1 MPKPTDAKKVLDMLY
16 GAPKP
21 AVSRLDMN
29 FKDVTKRM
37 PELQQAAKLYEQ
49 GKITREQYYA
59 IVDQLKPVTP
69 YEFIPKP
76 ATAEE
81 ALAALTSDK
90 VKSFGRTDV
99 LTPGETIMSRLDI
112 PAYSQ
117 KGTWVTSQHRL
128 KPPADEP
135 KTIYTPTMMLEG
147 ETKMLPGTKAAR
159 KVAKGEE
166 NKSSF
171 ATIRGAYK
179 PGSDEEAVERA
190 MEALR
195 SKDYTQ
201 IGYDPERRGFFYDR
215 RTMEPIIGTEEGI
228 IQIGPLVLG
237 KKPIRGKPEDFE
249 YKDGGAVH
257 MQDGGSPLNRFMGK
271 TPKRGVS
278 SLPGYGQGNILQDIE
293 SVAPRTAGA
302 IDAALTG
309 LPIVGRTLASP
320 AVTAGSFIKEAI
332 KSGDPSD
339 TSPLQRALEASQE
352 FITGDMRPMQTELG
366 PEYLES
372 AAEGLERFIRESKL
386 PPILPQM
393 RTPAAMP
400 GALGAIKDVAKTATK
415 ANIPEVS
422 APKAATIPVQG
433 VTYETATEGPFYR
446 VRPSVSQA
454 PAGQRRGTL
463 ESDGTQAGQRPAG
476 GTGSDVSQPITN
488 EAVQQVMADPANF
501 VRQSADTYVQE
512 AFGRPYELPEISES
526 SIFKQ
531 APIGRAFMLATTEDP
546 TYKQTIFN
554 EYARQMPEVIKQSGA
569 KNYDE
574 LVAASYRQMAKETNE
589 QFKRLPISLSY
600 HRAGEGNYRNSKQML
615 QDVYGNKHLYV
626 FQGGDEHPYLKA
638 VDPETGLNENEKF
651 RAVHDFFGHAI
662 HGNEFGPKGE
672 ETAWAAH
679 SQMYS
684 PLARL
689 AMSTETRGQNSTV
702 NYTPLNAALKR
713 TINELNMQRYEAN
726 RRGKTELVKEI
737 DSQLKEAWNGFQFAP
752 QKPLLLPPEFLN
764 PRYEGEMPDYLR
776 GLIKPEEGT
785 FVNMPMMHFS
795 KQAGLTETDPAFYGT
810 GIKGEEAARLAGTG
824 SVRPRTYFYTD
835 ESVTP
840 EPGLGPHRYRAMGE
854 NLYDLAADPLML
866 NMLARETTRIPM
878 TASSN
883 KGLAQ
888 PTEATNALERLIR
901 DYGYAGYINPQSTK
915 PSAVMFGKVPVTPY
929 KQGGPVKRV
938 HISDNPD
945 TMLLELMSAPRMQE
959 GGKPPPGVRR
969 AMAQQRGTVAPIPG
983 IKTPAEFIGG
993 YVGADPRYSVMDP
1006 DADALERAYRA
1017 GEATSVIGDI
1027 IGSITPFATAS
1038 TLARANALPGAAVVK
1053 AGAKKPPN
1061 VMAEFEKALAKSG
1074 PPTPAQIKKADA
1086 AEERVKKEKK
1096 FAKLRPSEQR
1106 QAIEAA
1112 RAEAL
1117 GTTVDRSSK
1126 VLKAL
1131 LPGEED
1137 IIKSLQDI
1145 EGYEVAKAVPAYAVK
1160 EAKVKRARLREEP
1173 PTTPGASASEKEW
1186 QDWGKQFGVDMT
1198 LSKPVSLGISDLVA
1212 KREVKIPGGLEG
1224 TFTIP
1229 DMFWMK
1235 ANNIN
1240 PAALPK
1246 KVHDKLMQKFIRTH
1260 TVAEPD
1266 EVDIFNRLNFALLS
1280 PNAPLTSNEFL
1291 AMRARIRDKDE
1302 LERLAARLGEEN
1314 LSKKMAEELG
1324 VQSGAKGGMGVLG
1337 TADLANQAELA
1348 RMILQKPEMF
1358 MIQPGETMRDVTMRV
1373 MNQVPGL
1380 GPKTASLATP
1390 WLDLEKAN
1398 VSAVDLHMIRD
1409 ATPRLLVDPDV
1420 GPAFRARMGKL
1431 LGVEPTVEAITSQPP
1446 NKVQEK
1452 AVQIVGGSD
1461 VSKVYRTKEGALNAI
1476 PEAAMP
1482 EKLVYEPKTLSN
1494 FNPFYSKVVEYVDE
1508 SRGANPVLELFPEQW
1523 RKWDVIR
1530 ERIEPHEFAHPDYRK
1545 LPKQSFSEMK
1555 AASDEHTA
1563 AGYRG
1568 QKPVMD
1574 ESDWRKLY
1582 YGALAPLS
1590 IGAGVLSE
1598 MDTGTD

>member
-1 MPKPTDAKKVLDMLY
+1 MPKPTDAKKVLEMLY

-21 AVSRLDMN
+21 AVSRLDMG

-90 VKSFGRTDV
+90 VKDFGRTDV
-99 LTPGETIMSRLDI
+99 LTPGETILSRLDI
-112 PAYSQ
+112 PAYSK

-190 MEALR
+190 IEALR
-195 SKDYTQ
+195 SKDYAQ

-215 RTMEPIIGTEEGI
+215 KTMEPIIGTEEGI

-237 KKPIRGKPEDFE
+237 KKPIRGNPEDFE
-249 YKDGGAVH
+249 YKEGGAVH
-257 MQDGGSPLNRFMGK
+257 MQDGGDPTQMFNFNPMAAKAAKQKQMRESTPETPIGALSRGFATGLFGSAEEQVPYTGSIMEGSPQRQQSQANLREIGRNVGALTDIGGMVTPFAKPATQAITRGATALGRTGLEQVDRAMFGEGPLGNALSMVAPLNVNAPVSKLGFYNPIEEMATTLQRKQGPGQAFLNEFTRAGISKQRLEDAGLAQKLAAAPNVTREEVQAMTKGTMPDVEEVVLSRSVVPPYMKGFANLHMPDLNVNDYRQINQLRKLADERYQKALAENDLDAAEFAMKAEEDINKFSRTHSYGTKPGERLTEYHDYQEPGGK
-271 TPKRGVS
+271 NYREVLLKVPSSEKYDDNFRSSHWSDPNVISHIRMNDRVDADNKNVLFIEELQSDWAQEGRKKGFTPKDFDKQISEGEKRLEQLRDQLAVIKNKLDQPGLAPDERN
-278 SLPGYGQGNILQDIE
+278 SLMG
-293 SVAPRTAGA
+293 
-302 IDAALTG
+302 
-309 LPIVGRTLASP
+309 
-320 AVTAGSFIKEAI
+320 
-332 KSGDPSD
+332 
-339 TSPLQRALEASQE
+339 E
-352 FITGDMRPMQTELG
+352 FIR
-366 PEYLES
+366 LETKQMEEIDWGNRLYDARSS
-372 AAEGLERFIRESKL
+372 A
-386 PPILPQM
+386 
-393 RTPAAMP
+393 
-400 GALGAIKDVAKTATK
+400 
-415 ANIPEVS
+415 IP
-422 APKAATIPVQG
+422 
-433 VTYETATEGPFYR
+433 EGPFVKNTNEWVDLSLKNIIRRAVDEGYDR
-446 VRPSVSQA
+446 VAFIDGYKSFLRFPQGADGESTE
-454 PAGQRRGTL
+454 AGMRKFYDEIIPGRLKALVGKDNVRTIP
-463 ESDGTQAGQRPAG
+463 GITQQRPL
-476 GTGSDVSQPITN
+476 DVSLQGDRYY
-488 EAVQQVMADPANF
+488 VVD
-501 VRQSADTYVQE
+501 ADTDIAIPDHPGFRSLERAEQYLD
-512 AFGRPYELPEISES
+512 ELYSKSKSMDQIGFDITPEI
-526 SIFKQ
+526 
-531 APIGRAFMLATTEDP
+531 R
-546 TYKQTIFN
+546 
-554 EYARQMPEVIKQSGA
+554 
-569 KNYDE
+569 
-574 LVAASYRQMAKETNE
+574 
-589 QFKRLPISLSY
+589 
-600 HRAGEGNYRNSKQML
+600 
-615 QDVYGNKHLYV
+615 
-626 FQGGDEHPYLKA
+626 
-638 VDPETGLNENEKF
+638 EKF
-651 RAVHDFFGHAI
+651 
-662 HGNEFGPKGE
+662 
-672 ETAWAAH
+672 
-679 SQMYS
+679 S
-684 PLARL
+684 
-689 AMSTETRGQNSTV
+689 
-702 NYTPLNAALKR
+702 
-713 TINELNMQRYEAN
+713 
-726 RRGKTELVKEI
+726 
-737 DSQLKEAWNGFQFAP
+737 
-752 QKPLLLPPEFLN
+752 KP
-764 PRYEGEMPDYLR
+764 
-776 GLIKPEEGT
+776 I
-785 FVNMPMMHFS
+785 
-795 KQAGLTETDPAFYGT
+795 
-810 GIKGEEAARLAGTG
+810 
-824 SVRPRTYFYTD
+824 
-835 ESVTP
+835 
-840 EPGLGPHRYRAMGE
+840 
-854 NLYDLAADPLML
+854 
-866 NMLARETTRIPM
+866 
-878 TASSN
+878 
-883 KGLAQ
+883 
-888 PTEATNALERLIR
+888 
-901 DYGYAGYINPQSTK
+901 
-915 PSAVMFGKVPVTPY
+915 PY
-929 KQGGPVKRV
+929 KEGGAVKRV

-945 TMLLELMSAPRMQE
+945 TMLLELTRAPRMQE
-959 GGKPPPGVRR
+959 GGKPPPGIRR

-993 YVGADPRYSVMDP
+993 YVGADPRFSVMDS

-1027 IGSITPFATAS
+1027 VGSISPFATAS

-1053 AGAKKPPN
+1053 AGAKKQPN

-1112 RAEAL
+1112 RSEAL

-1137 IIKSLQDI
+1137 IMTSLQGI
-1145 EGYEVAKAVPAYAVK
+1145 KGYEVAKAVPAYAVK
-1160 EAKVKRARLREEP
+1160 EAKVKRAKLREEP
-1173 PTTPGASASEKEW
+1173 PTTPGANASEKEW

-1198 LSKPVSLGISDLVA
+1198 LSKPVSLGISDPVA

-1235 ANNIN
+1235 ANNVN

-1246 KVHDKLMQKFIRTH
+1246 DVHDKLMLKFIRTH

-1302 LERLAARLGEEN
+1302 LERLAARSGEEG

-1390 WLDLEKAN
+1390 WLDLKRAN
-1398 VSAVDLHMIRD
+1398 TSAVDLHMIRD
-1409 ATPRLLVDPDV
+1409 ATPRLLTDPDV
-1420 GPAFRARMGKL
+1420 GAAFRARMGKL
-1431 LGVEPTVEAITSQPP
+1431 LGVEPTMEAILAQPA
-1446 NKVQEK
+1446 NKIQEK

-1461 VSKVYRTKEGALNAI
+1461 VSKVYRTKTGALNEI
-1476 PEAAMP
+1476 PEAALP
-1482 EKLVYEPKTLSN
+1482 EKLVYEPSALSN

-1568 QKPVMD
+1568 QRPVMD
-1574 ESDWRKLY
+1574 ETDWRKLY
-1582 YGALAPLS
+1582 YGSLAPLGVGL
-1590 IGAGVLSE
+1590 GAGALSE